1 MVEITNT
8 VLKLN
13 EMAQLNAAAAADG
26 DGVAIDYTRK
36 DDGKILLLIGGANG
50 KAVIKKGDMMQGTRD
65 MEIDVTTAE
74 KAIVVESGRFMNRD
88 GKVVVSGLSGVTVRA
103 VELP

>member
-1 MVEITNT
+1 MVDIKNT

-13 EMAQLNAAAAADG
+13 EMAAINAAAAADG
-26 DGVAIDYTRK
+26 DGAAIDYTKK

-50 KAVIKKGDMMQGTRD
+50 KAVIKKGDMIQGVRD

>member
-1 MVEITNT
+1 MVDIKST

-13 EMAQLNAAAAADG
+13 EMAVIEAASSADG
-26 DGVAIDYTRK
+26 EGAAIDYTRK

-88 GKVVVSGLSGVTVRA
+88 GKVVISGLSGVSVRA
-103 VELP
+103 IELP